1 MPVISKPQSPSISQ
15 TPTEKKIALVDE
27 FELPLPVSTDYRDSL
42 QEIHGLE
49 NERENPIEKDTKTTG
64 SNHEGPLM
72 TPQVEDRTK
81 QDREPEP
88 GPTVAPGESMT
99 SLDELVR
106 LAGLEKYHRRRSNV
120 LSKRVH
126 DLTLSC
132 GLRRRFLR
140 CAPFAYRDLVDQ
152 FRDDNQADFVRIYEA
167 CEALQASC
175 KHDGSPFTDPDTYV
189 GEADVDPNPGSA
201 RMDSWIQQL
210 PQDLRDDMV
219 LFLTRLRTDPSY
231 LADCLSNLSP
241 SELLALTSSYKSA
254 GAVDSVLQNHTP
266 PIGWTT
272 SDRHKHGLPASIDKH
287 DPFSILFG
295 HVCDNVGMSGNLLC
309 QIRQWSTACARII
322 DEGKRGSFE
331 FFSASLDSF
340 MSMEPYPLRS
350 RLETYLMMVLQKG
363 VFLLDPAQYQAG
375 DCNLPVE
382 LRIAQAA
389 VVTTEYFGDALKA
402 FFKLLLEVP
411 IRDIIPD
418 SVLYFLRAVIS
429 QVGDSKNKARIK
441 AMIVSSWLFS
451 SFFSHLIV
459 YPEVCFSRIVT

>member
-1 MPVISKPQSPSISQ
+1 MSRTTIE
-15 TPTEKKIALVDE
+15 TKIALVDE
-27 FELPLPVSTDYRDSL
+27 CELPLPVSMDYRDSL

-49 NERENPIEKDTKTTG
+49 NKIKKPNEKDTKTTG
-64 SNHEGPLM
+64 SNHEESLIAL
-72 TPQVEDRTK
+72 QVEDHTE
-81 QDREPEP
+81 QDQEPEP

-167 CEALQASC
+167 CEVLQASC
-175 KHDGSPFTDPDTYV
+175 KHDGSPFTDPDTYL
-189 GEADVDPNPGSA
+189 GEVDVDPNPGSA
-201 RMDSWIQQL
+201 RTESWIQQL
-210 PQDLRDDMV
+210 PQDLQDDMV

-231 LADCLSNLSP
+231 LADCFSNLSP

-254 GAVDSVLQNHTP
+254 GAVDSVLQKHTP

-272 SDRHKHGLPASIDKH
+272 SDRHKHGLPTLIDKH

-295 HVCDNVGMSGNLLC
+295 YVCDNVGVLGNSLC
-309 QIRQWSTACARII
+309 QIQQWSTACARIF
-322 DEGKRGSFE
+322 DEGKRGSLELFC
-331 FFSASLDSF
+331 ASLDSF
-340 MSMEPYPLRS
+340 MFMEPYPLRS

-363 VFLLDPAQYQAG
+363 IFLLDPAQYQAG
-375 DCNLPVE
+375 DCTLPIE

-389 VVTTEYFGDALKA
+389 VVTTEYFGDALRA
-402 FFKLLLEVP
+402 FFELLLEVP

-441 AMIVSSWLFS
+441 AMTVSSWLFS

-459 YPEVCFSRIVT
+459 YPEVRFPV